1 MQMERA
7 EALRRQVS
15 HPLPWAWAEVKG
27 SDLVRSPGLVSPIAS
42 LTQKWVS
49 QCSGELMRETLLIPL
64 ASISSLQKNTARSA
78 LAELFRI
85 TQPELSD
92 NPPNLMST
100 SGSPTDFPVYP
111 DSVLTSCVNLDKCF
125 YNSVSLA
132 PQSSAN
138 ESCNTGL
145 WRSRSSRQGAEAS
158 AQCLDHGKHVINRNN
173 RYYRLIERKWA

>member
-1 MQMERA
+1 MGGPQKA
-7 EALRRQVS
+7 GFSSSALSLSWGQRLRLGEVS
-15 HPLPWAWAEVKG
+15 KA
-27 SDLVRSPGLVSPIAS
+27 GLSQS
-42 LTQKWVS
+42 LSHSEMSVTVLW
-49 QCSGELMRETLLIPL
+49 ELMRETLLIPL
-64 ASISSLQKNTARSA
+64 ASISSLQKNRASSA
-78 LAELFRI
+78 LTELFRI

-111 DSVLTSCVNLDKCF
+111 DSVLTSCVTLDKCF

-158 AQCLDHGKHVINRNN
+158 AQCLDHGKHLINRNN
-173 RYYRLIERKWA
+173 HYYRLIERKRA